1 MNENA
6 ANKTGTVPAPSGAS
20 VTRVIQQPDG
30 LGKRAGKKGEITVI
44 ANLLPGGARIFRE
57 RLAQLQDEAWH
68 YESMVGTVDNFRV
81 FLFDNDT
88 RMCATVVYDGD
99 FKPYLQDIFSKAA
112 EWLDRIFVGVV
123 EGFEGS
129 NAPGTVDF
137 IKQNAIETDL
147 FFVSNPDLSV
157 RDIARMKR
165 VSVAVSELLDAA
177 S

>member
-1 MNENA
+1 MNEDA
-6 ANKTGTVPAPSGAS
+6 ANTTGTEPIPSGTN
-20 VTRVIQQPDG
+20 VTKVIRQPDG

-44 ANLLPGGARIFRE
+44 AKVLPGGASLFRE
-57 RLAQLQDEAWH
+57 RLAQLQNEAWH

-81 FLFDNDT
+81 FLLDNDT

-99 FKPYLQDIFSKAA
+99 FKPYLQDIFSKASD
-112 EWLDRIFVGVV
+112 WLDRIFVGVV

-137 IKQNAIETDL
+137 IKKNAIETDL

-157 RDIARMKR
+157 RDIAKMKR
-165 VSVAVSELLDAA
+165 VSLAVSELLDAA